1 MSRKP
6 PHRPPP
12 VPAAPRGP
20 RTKRRTF
27 ADFRDAAPR
36 LVRGVLALSRG
47 GTGFVSPEGG
57 GADVLVPEGSVGPAL
72 PGDLVELALLP
83 PERGASRPTGRVVR
97 VVERGARDVV
107 CTLRRAGRHG
117 TAVPLVPFG
126 GRTFHVEDPAAARE
140 GDRVVVRFSSWD
152 NPRFDPDAEIVA
164 VVGPADNP
172 SLDTVA
178 VEREFGLPG
187 PFPPEV
193 DAEAQRVSALLADRG
208 PREDLRG
215 ETIVTIDPATAKDFD
230 DALSLSTDEKGR
242 RVLGV
247 HIADVSH
254 FVRPGSALDAEARER
269 GTSVYLVDRV
279 IPMLPEQLSN
289 GVCSLVEGEDRLAFS
304 AFLTFDASGAMV
316 GRRFA
321 KSVIRSSRRLTYG
334 QALAIIES
342 PDEEADAVRRL
353 VRDLHA
359 LSQQLRRNRFAR
371 FSLDI
376 SSPEL
381 EVRLGPDG
389 RMLSIGPAEHN
400 VAHELVEEAMIAANE
415 AVATELAYHR
425 IPHLCR
431 FHDVPDAEKMDALEA
446 GLRAIGIRTG
456 ALRDA
461 GAIVRLL
468 KAVRGTPLEYYV
480 SMMVLKS
487 MKRAEYS
494 ADEEGHFGLAKRYYS
509 HFTSPIRR
517 YPDLVLHRQ
526 LAALL
531 AGDRAAQPSVD
542 DLRAIARSSTST
554 EFRADQAE
562 RALVEIK
569 KYRWLEERLAAGDP
583 PELDGVVVKCL
594 PFGAFVELPSLM
606 LDGMAH
612 VSTMSSHFVRFD
624 RDRERLVAPG
634 EFDLGPGSR
643 VRALVTA
650 VHFDERRIDFKI
662 TDFDPGSSTAEHAED
677 AERTRSSKTRKHG
690 KGGAAP
696 AARPHDRTPAG
707 GSADPAPMA
716 PAPSLRGLPAKPGG
730 GVPVLVSSKDR
741 RHEDRRTRRGKG
753 GPASQPAGRH
763 QPRSARGTNSAPPP
777 GEQPRSARGTNSAPP
792 PGELARSAR
801 LRGSSSA
808 PPPKRTKGAKKAKP
822 RRPSKRKP
830 DGRR

>member
-1 MSRKP
+1 W
-6 PHRPPP
+6 
-12 VPAAPRGP
+12 
-20 RTKRRTF
+20 
-27 ADFRDAAPR
+27 
-36 LVRGVLALSRG
+36 
-47 GTGFVSPEGG
+47 
-57 GADVLVPEGSVGPAL
+57 
-72 PGDLVELALLP
+72 
-83 PERGASRPTGRVVR
+83 
-97 VVERGARDVV
+97 
-107 CTLRRAGRHG
+107 

-126 GRTFHVEDPAAARE
+126 GRMFHVADPAGAGE

-152 NPRFDPDAEIVA
+152 NPHFDPDAVVA
-164 VVGPADNP
+164 AVIGPADNP
-172 SLDTVA
+172 SLDTLA
-178 VEREFGLPG
+178 IEREYGLPG
-187 PFPPEV
+187 PFPPDV
-193 DAEAQRVSALLADRG
+193 DAEAQRVSALLSDPA

-230 DALSLSTDEKGR
+230 DALSLSTDGQGR

-254 FVRPGSALDAEARER
+254 FVRPGSALDAEARKR

-289 GVCSLVEGEDRLAFS
+289 GVCSLVQGEDRLAFS

-321 KSVIRSSRRLTYG
+321 KSVIRSSRRMTYG
-334 QALAIIES
+334 EALEIIERS
-342 PDEEADAVRRL
+342 AVASSKTQDARRKTQDGNPSCDLRPTTCDAAEGGLRPATCDHAVADL
-353 VRDLHA
+353 VRDLHS

-381 EVRLGPDG
+381 EVKLGPDG

-431 FHDVPDAEKMDALEA
+431 FHDVPDSEKMDALEA
-446 GLRAIGIRTG
+446 GLRALGIRTG

-531 AGDRAAQPSVD
+531 AGDRAAQPSAD
-542 DLRAIARSSTST
+542 ELRAIARTSTQT

-569 KYRWLEERLAAGDP
+569 KFRWLEERLAAGDP

-606 LDGMAH
+606 VDGMAH

-643 VRALVTA
+643 VRVLVTA
-650 VHFDERRIDFKI
+650 VHFDDRRIDFKI
-662 TDFDPGSSTAEHAED
+662 TDFNPGSSTTEHTEHAEGRD
-677 AERTRSSKTRKHG
+677 A
-690 KGGAAP
+690 P
-696 AARPHDRTPAG
+696 VARPSFGIQH
-707 GSADPAPMA
+707 S
-716 PAPSLRGLPAKPGG
+716 SFSI
-730 GVPVLVSSKDR
+730 SSKDA
-741 RHEDRRTRRGKG
+741 RHEARRARRGEG
-753 GPASQPAGRH
+753 RAPARPDKAK
-763 QPRSARGTNSAPPP
+763 
-777 GEQPRSARGTNSAPP
+777 
-792 PGELARSAR
+792 
-801 LRGSSSA
+801 
-808 PPPKRTKGAKKAKP
+808 PPKKGKGAKKPKKTIA
-822 RRPSKRKP
+822 SKRPK
-830 DGRR
+830 RSR

>member
-1 MSRKP
+1 MKKHSP
-6 PHRPPP
+6 S
-12 VPAAPRGP
+12 AAPRGP
-20 RTKRRTF
+20 RTKLRTF
-27 ADFRDAAPR
+27 ADYREDAFAR
-36 LVRGVLALSRG
+36 RVVGILSLSRG
-47 GTGFVSPEGG
+47 GVGFVAPDGG
-57 GADVLVPEGSVGPAL
+57 GDDILVPEERVGAAL
-72 PGDLVELALLP
+72 PGDRVELALLP
-83 PERGASRPTGRVVR
+83 PERGSSRVTGRVVR

-107 CTLRRAGRHG
+107 CTLRRTGRHW

-126 GRTFHVEDPAAARE
+126 GRTFHVEDPGAARE
-140 GDRVVVRFSSWD
+140 DDRVVVRFSAWD
-152 NPRFDPDAEIVA
+152 NPQLNPDA
-164 VVGPADNP
+164 VVTGVIGAAENP
-172 SLDTVA
+172 SLDTLA

-187 PFPPEV
+187 AFP
-193 DAEAQRVSALLADRG
+193 DAVVEEAQRVSERLAAAG
-208 PREDLRG
+208 PREDLRA
-215 ETIVTIDPATAKDFD
+215 ETIVTIDPPSARDFD

-321 KSVIRSSRRLTYG
+321 KSVIRSSRRLTYA
-334 QALAIIES
+334 QALGMIEAA
-342 PDEEADAVRRL
+342 DEPSDAVARL
-353 VRDLHA
+353 VRALHS

-381 EVRLGPDG
+381 EVRLDADG
-389 RMLSIGPAEHN
+389 RMTGVAPAEHN

-415 AVATELAYHR
+415 AVATELAYRR

-446 GLRAIGIRTG
+446 SLRALGIRTG

-461 GAIVRLL
+461 GSLVRLL

-531 AGDRAAQPSVD
+531 AGDRAAQPSVEE
-542 DLRAIARSSTST
+542 LRAIARSSTST

-569 KYRWLEERLAAGDP
+569 KFRFLEERLAAGDP
-583 PELDGVVVKCL
+583 PEREGVVVKCL
-594 PFGAFVELPSLM
+594 PFGAFVELPDLM
-606 LDGMAH
+606 VDGMVH

-634 EFDLGPGSR
+634 EFDIGPGSR
-643 VRALVTA
+643 VRVLVTA

-662 TDFDPGSSTAEHAED
+662 VDFRPDARKAAAPEAPAPRPAPVLSSKDVRHE
-677 AERTRSSKTRKHG
+677 ERRARRSGKRAGGEVAPSHLTRSARKA
-690 KGGAAP
+690 KAAETP
-696 AARPHDRTPAG
+696 PKKPAG
-707 GSADPAPMA
+707 GAPKKRKGA
-716 PAPSLRGLPAKPGG
+716 PKKRKGAPKEHKGAPKKRKGAG
-730 GVPVLVSSKDR
+730 
-741 RHEDRRTRRGKG
+741 GKG
-753 GPASQPAGRH
+753 
-763 QPRSARGTNSAPPP
+763 
-777 GEQPRSARGTNSAPP
+777 
-792 PGELARSAR
+792 
-801 LRGSSSA
+801 
-808 PPPKRTKGAKKAKP
+808 
-822 RRPSKRKP
+822 RR
-830 DGRR
+830 